1 MLAKLQLNLCSESR
15 GVNKALDFQ
24 NLFAHVHTRLRA
36 AFEGDVPSNNQPIK
50 PPTMEE
56 VRKASDLVQSKIK
69 ESFLSPDKVP
79 ARPNTAGL
87 AADFEKGEVDFGWA
101 ISKINNTPA
110 NFTFESLF
118 CNGQKVY
125 YHDVETDEFAEGII
139 TEVIFTLNGQVR
151 YSIKTDEG
159 RHLNNVWGGWL
170 SKHTTD
176 HYDEII
182 STLGNQNLDDGK
194 LMVKRKLGRTE
205 EDALHFV
212 KHVVSVMAE
221 FASERNVNF
230 SMTPLECVALFIY
243 LIDKYVNHY
252 ILMEKEDTG
261 CDNQVKH
268 LL

>member
-1 MLAKLQLNLCSESR
+1 MLAKLQLNFCSESR
-15 GVNKALDFQ
+15 GVNRALDF
-24 NLFAHVHTRLRA
+24 NKLFTNIYSSYCDMID
-36 AFEGDVPSNNQPIK
+36 GKNQSANVGIK
-50 PPTMEE
+50 PPTMKD
-56 VRKASDLVQSKIK
+56 VREASNVVQTKIK

-79 ARPNTAGL
+79 DRPNTAGL
-87 AADFEKGEVDFGWA
+87 AADFTKGEVDFGWA

-110 NFTFESLF
+110 NFIYESLF

-151 YSIKTDEG
+151 YSLKAKDG
-159 RHLNNVWGGWL
+159 RCLNNVWGGWL

-176 HYDEII
+176 HFNEII

-230 SMTPLECVALFIY
+230 SLTPLECVALFIY

-252 ILMEKEDTG
+252 ILMEEEDTG